1 MADHKIR
8 LALIQNNKPAPYC
21 LPKLGHPPAPYNLA
35 YIVHPPYLF
44 TYYVIC
50 LHHVTSTIFVYI
62 SEAKVRLGAILSS
75 ISRSS
80 AMFVYVLCHF
90 FTRLKLG

>member
-1 MADHKIR
+1 M
-8 LALIQNNKPAPYC
+8 
-21 LPKLGHPPAPYNLA
+21 
-35 YIVHPPYLF
+35 F

-50 LHHVTSTIFVYI
+50 LSHVTSAIFVFI

-80 AMFVYVLCHF
+80 AMFVYVLRHL